1 MERKNQHSLLEWPP
15 FQPQKRHKTSDFI
28 FLVEIYVSRNQKK
41 KIKFLLSATNIN
53 SLEGNLATPRKA
65 GYKPPMSQ
73 ESCCQV
79 SPQRSSCMRMF
90 TPYGLVCR
98 PDLVFCSNPV
108 LLLTRVTS
116 GKWIALSASF
126 SSSRGWG

>member
-53 SLEGNLATPRKA
+53 TLEDNLATPRKA

-73 ESCCQV
+73 ESCQGI
-79 SPQRSSCMRMF
+79 SPKE
-90 TPYGLVCR
+90 
-98 PDLVFCSNPV
+98 
-108 LLLTRVTS
+108 LLYENVHILWPS
-116 GKWIALSASF
+116 LSARSGILF
-126 SSSRGWG
+126 KPSPSTYTGDLGESG